1 MTMTQRQNLL
11 QFLGYYKGP
20 VDGIWGRQSIAAT
33 KQFQTDYGIDDDGNF
48 GAETEAKIRK
58 VIGNY
63 DDQVLNHPK
72 SESQKTTDAL
82 YWDEI
87 EYFDPAE
94 FKCKCGGKFCSGY
107 PHEIQPLLVRICDR
121 ARRWSGHPIE
131 VISGLRCEIHNRN
144 ENGVHNSQHMFGE
157 AADLYF
163 HDVSPSTA
171 LAWLQNQP
179 DVRYAYQ
186 IKGCSNI
193 HFDIYPVGR

>member
-1 MTMTQRQNLL
+1 MQNLL
-11 QFLGYYKGP
+11 QFLGYYNGSI
-20 VDGIWGRQSIAAT
+20 DGIWGKQSIAAT
-33 KQFQTDYGIDDDGNF
+33 RQFQADYGLANDDNF
-48 GAETEAKIRK
+48 GAETQRQIRM
-58 VIGNY
+58 VIGSYN
-63 DDQVLNHPK
+63 DHVPIHP
-72 SESQKTTDAL
+72 ESQTQETIGAL
-82 YWDEI
+82 FWDEI
-87 EYFDPAE
+87 KYFDPAE
-94 FKCKCGGKFCSGY
+94 FKCKCGGKFCNGY
-107 PHEIQPLLVRICDR
+107 PHVIQPLLVQICDR

-163 HDVSPSTA
+163 HGVTPSAA
-171 LAWLQNQP
+171 LTWLQSQP